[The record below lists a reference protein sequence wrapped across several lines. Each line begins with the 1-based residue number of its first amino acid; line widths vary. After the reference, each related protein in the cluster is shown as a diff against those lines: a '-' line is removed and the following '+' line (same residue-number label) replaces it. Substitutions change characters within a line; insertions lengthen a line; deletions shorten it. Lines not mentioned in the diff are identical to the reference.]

1 MKPKYLKIIL
11 FSLSYFIFFTYCSG
25 TDKKSEDPLKN
36 TKKLAIEGHTSLYY
50 QGALPVKGTSI
61 KFIPPF
67 EESPVSFMGQR
78 FGFAKEEY
86 SRSVLKARESVVII
100 KDGTKMSW
108 SAAGKLSA
116 GGDAAVQYL
125 NENATKPGLF
135 IMYVSVAE
143 SYGIVGS
150 SLDRGFDTH
159 KEVVANSETIRKEW
173 DEWANMQ
180 LNQKEAVDN
189 SPSAKK
195 RYNQY
200 KEKFQKDFESTVY
213 GYVDLDDALK
223 STYDDTYDDLKSGS
237 WKRRFS
243 EIEDLRSSVSE
254 KIFGNWKE
262 TIFTFGKDTSQEF
275 GRAKEDLESI
285 ADGEGVPLAL
295 LKAFSRTTK
304 ALFYDS
310 IIKPIGKMTLLSVG
324 YVSWNGIIYPAA
336 VITNAAGTG
345 LYCLVETFAL
355 AGKGVV
361 YITAPSLEL
370 GLGALL
376 NSTEAV
382 LNESVHSMEKGVKLT
397 SAVARKTSAYSVK
410 TAAVVTE
417 SSGKYILAPMSLVG
431 VTSGQTVLG
440 GGLAVSGTVTGA
452 TFAGASATAQTVTYT
467 STKVAAGTVG
477 LVGTA
482 ASFGTGTT
490 FGVYQISKAIG
501 VPSGVVIGSGIVL
514 SYEFIAH
521 MSAHSVLAVA
531 DCTYLVLSLEGGKW
545 VVYGVKDGS
554 KKASRLLTGAV
565 VDMDQIRKEGG
576 TVVKVPLEEG
586 EVEKILGKKKKK

>member
-1 MKPKYLKIIL
+1 MKSNIYQFIL
-11 FSLSYFIFFTYCSG
+11 VSVFLSLFFFNCSG
-25 TDKKSEDPLKN
+25 SDKKGEDPLKN
-36 TKKLAIEGHTSLYY
+36 TKKLAIEGHKSLYY

-67 EESPVSFMGQR
+67 HESTVFVMGKR
-78 FGFAKEEY
+78 IGFAGEEF
-86 SRSVLKARESVVII
+86 SKSVLKAQESVVIV

-108 SAAGKLSA
+108 STAGKLNEK
-116 GGDAAVQYL
+116 GDAVVQYL

-135 IMYVSVAE
+135 IMYASVAE
-143 SYGIVGS
+143 SYGLVGS
-150 SLDRGFDTH
+150 SWERGLDTH
-159 KEVVANSETIRKEW
+159 KAVVANSEAVRKEW
-173 DEWANMQ
+173 DEWADMQ
-180 LNQKEAVDN
+180 LNHKEKPDN
-189 SPSAKK
+189 SPSATK
-195 RYNQY
+195 RFNQY
-200 KEKFQKDFESTVY
+200 KQEFQKVFESTVY
-213 GYVDLDDALK
+213 GYVDLDNALK
-223 STYDDTYDDLKSGS
+223 SAYDETYDDFKSGS
-237 WKRRFS
+237 WKSRFS

-262 TIFTFGKDTSQEF
+262 TIFSFGQDTASEL
-275 GRAKEDLESI
+275 GRAKADIESI

-304 ALFYDS
+304 ALFYDG
-310 IIKPIGKMTLLSVG
+310 IIKPIGKVTLLSVG
-324 YVSWNGIIYPAA
+324 YVTWNGIIYPAVVA
-336 VITNAAGTG
+336 TNSVGTG

-361 YITAPSLEL
+361 YITAPSVEL
-370 GLGALL
+370 ALGGLL
-376 NSTEAV
+376 NSTEVV
-382 LNESVHSMEKGVKLT
+382 LNESVQSMEKGAKVT

-417 SSGKYILAPMSLVG
+417 TSGKYILAPMSLVG

-440 GGLAVSGTVTGA
+440 GGLAISGTVTGA
-452 TFAGASATAQTVTYT
+452 TFAGTSATAQTVTYA
-467 STKVAAGTVG
+467 STRVAAGTVG
-477 LVGTA
+477 VVGTA

-490 FGVYQISKAIG
+490 YGVYQLSKAVG
-501 VPSGVVIGSGIVL
+501 VPSGIVIGSGIVL
-514 SYEFIAH
+514 SYEFVSH
-521 MSAHSVLAVA
+521 MSAHSILAVA

>member
-1 MKPKYLKIIL
+1 MKSKFYRIIL
-11 FSLSYFIFFTYCSG
+11 FLLSYSVFFSYCSG
-25 TDKKSEDPLKN
+25 SDKKSEDPLKN
-36 TKKLAIEGHTSLYY
+36 TKKLAMEGHSSLYY

-67 EESPVSFMGQR
+67 HESTIFVMGER
-78 FGFAKEEY
+78 VGFAGDEF
-86 SRSVLKARESVVII
+86 SRSVLKARESVVIV

-108 SAAGKLSA
+108 SAAGKVSA
-116 GGDAAVQYL
+116 GGEAAVQYL

-135 IMYVSVAE
+135 IMYASVAE
-143 SYGIVGS
+143 SYGMVGS
-150 SLDRGFDTH
+150 SLDRGMDTH
-159 KEVVANSETIRKEW
+159 KAVVANSEAIRKEW
-173 DEWANMQ
+173 NEWADMQ
-180 LNQKEAVDN
+180 LNYKETVDN
-189 SPSAKK
+189 SPSTKK
-195 RYNQY
+195 RFNQY
-200 KEKFQKDFESTVY
+200 KEKFQKVYESTVY

-223 STYDDTYDDLKSGS
+223 STYEDTYDDLKSGS

-243 EIEDLRSSVSE
+243 EIEELRSSVSE

-262 TIFTFGKDTSQEF
+262 TIFTFGKDTSQEL
-275 GRAKEDLESI
+275 GRAKADLESI
-285 ADGEGVPLAL
+285 AEGEGVPLAL

-304 ALFYDS
+304 ALFYDG

-324 YVSWNGIIYPAA
+324 YVTWNGIIYPAA
-336 VITNAAGTG
+336 VVTNSAGTG

-376 NSTEAV
+376 NSTEVV
-382 LNESVHSMEKGVKLT
+382 LNESVHSMEKSARVT
-397 SAVARKTSAYSVK
+397 SAVARKTSAYSAK

-440 GGLAVSGTVTGA
+440 GGLAVSGTLTGA

-477 LVGTA
+477 VTGTA
-482 ASFGTGTT
+482 ASLGTGATY
-490 FGVYQISKAIG
+490 GVYQLTKAVG
-501 VPSGVVIGSGIVL
+501 VPSGVMIGSGIVL
-514 SYEFIAH
+514 SYEFVSH
-521 MSAHSVLAVA
+521 LSAHSVLAVA

-554 KKASRLLTGAV
+554 QKASRLLTGSV
-565 VDMDQIRKEGG
+565 VDIDQIRKEGG

>member
-1 MKPKYLKIIL
+1 MKSKPFQVIL
-11 FSLSYFIFFTYCSG
+11 LPFTILIFFIQCSG
-25 TDKKSEDPLKN
+25 SDKKTEDPLKN
-36 TKKLAIEGHTSLYY
+36 TKKLALEGHKSLYY

-67 EESPVSFMGQR
+67 HESTIYVMDQR
-78 FGFAKEEY
+78 FGLAGEEF
-86 SRSVLKARESVVII
+86 SRSVLKARESVVIV

-108 SAAGKLSA
+108 SAAGKLNAS
-116 GGDAAVQYL
+116 GEAAVRYL
-125 NENATKPGLF
+125 DENATKPGLF
-135 IMYVSVAE
+135 IMYSSVAE
-143 SYGIVGS
+143 SYGLIGS
-150 SLDRGFDTH
+150 SWERGIESH
-159 KEVVANSETIRKEW
+159 EAVIKNSIATRKEW
-173 DEWANMQ
+173 DDWANMQ
-180 LNQKEAVDN
+180 LNQKEEKDT
-189 SPSAKK
+189 SPSTKK
-195 RYNQY
+195 RFNEY
-200 KEKFQKDFESTVY
+200 KEKFQKVYESTVY

-223 STYDDTYDDLKSGS
+223 SSYNETYDDFKSGA

-243 EIEDLRSSVSE
+243 EIEDYRSSVSE

-262 TIFTFGKDTSQEF
+262 TIFSYGKDTSQELS
-275 GRAKEDLESI
+275 RAKADIESI

-295 LKAFSRTTK
+295 LKFFSRTAK

-310 IIKPIGKMTLLSVG
+310 VIKPIGKITILSIG
-324 YVSWNGIIYPAA
+324 YVTWNGIIYPSAY
-336 VITNAAGTG
+336 ITTAAGSS
-345 LYCLVETFAL
+345 LYCLVETFTL

-361 YITAPSLEL
+361 YITAPSVEL
-370 GLGALL
+370 ALGALL
-376 NSTEAV
+376 NSTEVV
-382 LNESVHSMEKGVKLT
+382 LKESVQSMEKGAKVT

-431 VTSGQTVLG
+431 VTTAQTVLG

-452 TFAGASATAQTVTYT
+452 TFTGASATAQAVTYT

-477 LVGTA
+477 VVGTT

-490 FGVYQISKAIG
+490 YGIYQLTKAVG
-501 VPSGVVIGSGIVL
+501 VPSGIVIGSGVVL
-514 SYEFIAH
+514 SYEFVSH

>member
-1 MKPKYLKIIL
+1 MKSSIYLVTIISVFPTL
-11 FSLSYFIFFTYCSG
+11 FFFNCSG
-25 TDKKSEDPLKN
+25 SDKKTEDPLKN

-67 EESPVSFMGQR
+67 HESTVFVMGQR
-78 FGFAKEEY
+78 FGFAGEEF
-86 SRSVLKARESVVII
+86 SRSVLKAKESVVIV

-108 SAAGKLSA
+108 ATAGKVNA
-116 GGDAAVQYL
+116 KGNEVVQYL
-125 NENATKPGLF
+125 SENATKPGLF
-135 IMYVSVAE
+135 VMYTSVAE
-143 SYGIVGS
+143 SYGLVGS
-150 SLDRGFDTH
+150 SWDRGLDTH
-159 KEVVANSETIRKEW
+159 KAVVANSEAIRKEW
-173 DEWANMQ
+173 DEWADMQ
-180 LNQKEAVDN
+180 LNQKEKPDY
-189 SPSAKK
+189 SPSTKK
-195 RYNQY
+195 RFNQY
-200 KEKFQKDFESTVY
+200 KQEFQKVFESTVY
-213 GYVDLDDALK
+213 GYVDLDDVLK
-223 STYDDTYDDLKSGS
+223 SSYDETYDDLKSGS

-243 EIEDLRSSVSE
+243 EIEDFRSSVSQ

-262 TIFTFGKDTSQEF
+262 TIFSIGKDTSNELS
-275 GRAKEDLESI
+275 RAKADIESI

-304 ALFYDS
+304 ALFYDG
-310 IIKPIGKMTLLSVG
+310 IIKPIGKFTLLSVG
-324 YVSWNGIIYPAA
+324 YITWNGIIYPAA
-336 VITNAAGTG
+336 VVTNSAGTG

-361 YITAPSLEL
+361 YITAPSVEL
-370 GLGALL
+370 ALGAIL
-376 NSTEAV
+376 NSTELV
-382 LNESVHSMEKGVKLT
+382 LNESVQSVEKGAKVT

-410 TAAVVTE
+410 SAAVVTE

-440 GGLAVSGTVTGA
+440 GGLAVSGTVVGA
-452 TFAGASATAQTVTYT
+452 SFAGTSATAQTVTYA

-477 LVGTA
+477 VVGTA

-490 FGVYQISKAIG
+490 YGVYQLTKAVG

-514 SYEFIAH
+514 SYEFVSH

-545 VVYGVKDGS
+545 VVYGVKDTS
-554 KKASRLLTGAV
+554 KKASRLLSGAV

>member
-1 MKPKYLKIIL
+1 MKSKIIRIIL
-11 FSLSYFIFFTYCSG
+11 VFLSFSLFFSYCSG
-25 TDKKSEDPLKN
+25 SDKKSEDPLKN
-36 TKKLAIEGHTSLYY
+36 TKKLAIEGHSSLYY

-61 KFIPPF
+61 KFIPPYH
-67 EESPVSFMGQR
+67 ESTVFVMGQR
-78 FGFAKEEY
+78 FGFAGDEF
-86 SRSVLKARESVVII
+86 SRSVLKARESVVIV

-108 SAAGKLSA
+108 SAAGKVSN
-116 GGDAAVQYL
+116 GGEAAVQYL
-125 NENATKPGLF
+125 SENATKPGLF
-135 IMYVSVAE
+135 IMYASVAE
-143 SYGIVGS
+143 SYGMVGS
-150 SLDRGFDTH
+150 SLERGMDTH
-159 KEVVANSETIRKEW
+159 KAVVLNSEAIRKEW
-173 DEWANMQ
+173 DDWANMQ
-180 LNQKEAVDN
+180 LNQREAVDN

-195 RYNQY
+195 RFNQY

-223 STYDDTYDDLKSGS
+223 SSYNETYDDLKSGS
-237 WKRRFS
+237 WKRRFA
-243 EIEDLRSSVSE
+243 EIEDLRSSVSD
-254 KIFGNWKE
+254 KLFGNWKE
-262 TIFTFGKDTSQEF
+262 TIFSFGYDTSQEL
-275 GRAKEDLESI
+275 GRAKADIESI

-295 LKAFSRTTK
+295 LKSFSRTVK

-310 IIKPIGKMTLLSVG
+310 IIKPIGKITILSVG
-324 YVSWNGIIYPAA
+324 YVTWNGIIYPAA
-336 VITNAAGTG
+336 VITNSAGTG
-345 LYCLVETFAL
+345 LYCLVETFTL

-361 YITAPSLEL
+361 YITAPSIEL
-370 GLGALL
+370 ALGAIL
-376 NSTEAV
+376 NSTEVV
-382 LNESVHSMEKGVKLT
+382 LNESVQSMEKGAKVT
-397 SAVARKTSAYSVK
+397 SAVARKTSAYSAK

-431 VTSGQTVLG
+431 VTSGQAVLG

-452 TFAGASATAQTVTYT
+452 TLAGTSAAAQTVTYT

-477 LVGTA
+477 VVGTT

-490 FGVYQISKAIG
+490 YGVYQLTKAVG

-514 SYEFIAH
+514 SYEFVSH

-586 EVEKILGKKKKK
+586 EVEKILGKKKKR